1 MTNHYYTQNPD
12 VLHEEQHWPFT
23 LLGNEL
29 LFTTDNGVFS
39 KNRVDYG
46 SRVLLAAFNAAK
58 TPAGPWLDLGTGYG
72 PIGLAL
78 AKRWPDRQVTMVDVN
93 ELALELARK
102 NATANQIENVEI
114 KTSDIYDQVTQRYAA
129 ILTNPPVRAG
139 KQVVTAML
147 NRGCRSSATRWDFD
161 GGLAEEARGAIGG
174 KDHASYFWQLYH
186 YQKRQGLLHLGKYEG
201 RVSLERRIPECG
213 NKLIRR
219 SSVTTWKKHSLKLSR
234 PQ

>member
-1 MTNHYYTQNPD
+1 MAENLTNHYYTQNPD
-12 VLHEEQHWPFT
+12 VLHEEHHWPFT

-46 SRVLLAAFNAAK
+46 SQALLAAFNDDK

-78 AKRWPDRQVTMVDVN
+78 AKKWPERQVTMVDVN
-93 ELALELARK
+93 ELALNLARQ
-102 NATANQIENVEI
+102 NAVANQIENVEI
-114 KTSDIYDQVTQRYAA
+114 KTSDIYEHVTERYAA

-147 NRGCRSSATRWDFD
+147 TGAKEHLLPGGTLTVVLQKKQGAPSAEKTMKATF
-161 GGLAEEARGAIGG
+161 GNCEIIK
-174 KDHASYFWQLYH
+174 KDKGYYI
-186 YQKRQGLLHLGKYEG
+186 
-201 RVSLERRIPECG
+201 LESTL
-213 NKLIRR
+213 N
-219 SSVTTWKKHSLKLSR
+219 
-234 PQ
+234 

>member
-46 SRVLLAAFNAAK
+46 SRVLLEAFNAAK
-58 TPAGPWLDLGTGYG
+58 TPAGSWLDLGTGYG

-147 NRGCRSSATRWDFD
+147 TGAADHLLPGGTLTVVLQKKQGAPSAEKTMQATF
-161 GGLAEEARGAIGG
+161 GNCTIIK
-174 KDHASYFWQLYH
+174 KDKGYYI
-186 YQKRQGLLHLGKYEG
+186 
-201 RVSLERRIPECG
+201 LEST
-213 NKLIRR
+213 KDAL
-219 SSVTTWKKHSLKLSR
+219 V
-234 PQ
+234 

>member
-1 MTNHYYTQNPD
+1 LTNHYYTQNPD
-12 VLHEEQHWPFT
+12 VLHEEHHWLFT

-46 SRVLLAAFNAAK
+46 SRALLAAFNADK

-78 AKRWPDRQVTMVDVN
+78 AKKWPERQVTMVDVN
-93 ELALELARK
+93 ELALDLARQ
-102 NATANQIENVEI
+102 NAVANQIENVEI
-114 KTSDIYDQVTQRYAA
+114 KTSDIYEHVTERYAA

-147 NRGCRSSATRWDFD
+147 TGAKEHLLPGGTLTVVLQKKQGAPSAEKNMKATF
-161 GGLAEEARGAIGG
+161 GNCEIIK
-174 KDHASYFWQLYH
+174 KDKGYYI
-186 YQKRQGLLHLGKYEG
+186 
-201 RVSLERRIPECG
+201 LESTL
-213 NKLIRR
+213 N
-219 SSVTTWKKHSLKLSR
+219 
-234 PQ
+234 

>member
-46 SRVLLAAFNAAK
+46 SRILLAAFNAAK

-147 NRGCRSSATRWDFD
+147 TEAADHLLPGGTLTVVLQKKQGAPSAEKTMQATFGNCTIIKKDKGYYILESTKD
-161 GGLAEEARGAIGG
+161 ALA
-174 KDHASYFWQLYH
+174 
-186 YQKRQGLLHLGKYEG
+186 
-201 RVSLERRIPECG
+201 
-213 NKLIRR
+213 
-219 SSVTTWKKHSLKLSR
+219 
-234 PQ
+234 

>member
-12 VLHEEQHWPFT
+12 VLHEEHHWPFT

-46 SRVLLAAFNAAK
+46 SQALLAAFNDDK

-78 AKRWPDRQVTMVDVN
+78 AKKWPERQVTMVDVN
-93 ELALELARK
+93 ELALNLARQ
-102 NATANQIENVEI
+102 NAVANQIENVEI
-114 KTSDIYDQVTQRYAA
+114 KTSDIYEHVTERYAA

-147 NRGCRSSATRWDFD
+147 TGAKEHLLPGGTLTVVLQKKQGAPSAEKTMKATF
-161 GGLAEEARGAIGG
+161 GNCEIIK
-174 KDHASYFWQLYH
+174 KDKGYYI
-186 YQKRQGLLHLGKYEG
+186 
-201 RVSLERRIPECG
+201 LESTL
-213 NKLIRR
+213 N
-219 SSVTTWKKHSLKLSR
+219 
-234 PQ
+234 

>member
-46 SRVLLAAFNAAK
+46 SRVLLDAFNADK

-78 AKRWPDRQVTMVDVN
+78 AKKWPERQVTMVDVN
-93 ELALELARK
+93 ELALALARQ
-102 NATANQIENVEI
+102 NAVANQIENVEI
-114 KTSDIYDQVTQRYAA
+114 KSSDIYANVTQRYAA
-129 ILTNPPVRAG
+129 IITNPPVRAG
-139 KQVVTAML
+139 KQVVTTML
-147 NRGCRSSATRWDFD
+147 
-161 GGLAEEARGAIGG
+161 EEAAQHLLPGGTLTVVLQKKQGAPS
-174 KDHASYFWQLYH
+174 A
-186 YQKRQGLLHLGKYEG
+186 
-201 RVSLERRIPECG
+201 
-213 NKLIRR
+213 
-219 SSVTTWKKHSLKLSR
+219 KKHMTETFGNCQILKKDKGYYILESTLN
-234 PQ
+234 